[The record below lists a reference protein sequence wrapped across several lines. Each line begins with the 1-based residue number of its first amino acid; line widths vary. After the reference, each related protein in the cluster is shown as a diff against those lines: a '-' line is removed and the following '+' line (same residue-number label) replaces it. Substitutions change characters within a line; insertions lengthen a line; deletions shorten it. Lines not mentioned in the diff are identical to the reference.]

1 MNGRFNEKVVLITGG
16 SSGIGR
22 AAALA
27 FAREGARIVVASR
40 RETESDETLALVR
53 QSGGIGTFVKTDVAL
68 ASDVEALTA
77 TVVREHGRIDCA
89 FNNAGIEGTHFV
101 PTAEYSEE
109 TWDQVMNVNLKG
121 VWLCM
126 KYEIREMLKN
136 GAGAIVNMSSIAG
149 LVGSM
154 LGAAY
159 SASKH
164 GVIGLTRTAA
174 LEYASKGIRINAVCP
189 AVIRTAMA
197 ERAFFRD
204 ATLGDRVIAR
214 HPMARVGTPEEVAE
228 AVLWLCSDSASFVT
242 GAALPIDGGYLAQ

>member
-1 MNGRFNEKVVLITGG
+1 
-16 SSGIGR
+16 
-22 AAALA
+22 
-27 FAREGARIVVASR
+27 
-40 RETESDETLALVR
+40 
-53 QSGGIGTFVKTDVAL
+53 
-68 ASDVEALTA
+68 
-77 TVVREHGRIDCA
+77 
-89 FNNAGIEGTHFV
+89 
-101 PTAEYSEE
+101 
-109 TWDQVMNVNLKG
+109 MNVNLKG